1 MEIPLPW
8 ERLLW
13 SSRAVWPP
21 GAWYA
26 LTDFRLVHVNGRRS
40 AEIAIHD
47 IGEIRCG
54 RSGIDH
60 LLGTSTVEVHAR
72 DTRRPALVLRHV
84 RRGAPLAALLEL
96 AAGDP
101 HATVDPDSAR
111 AALSWEPP
119 VTRRVRKALA
129 AVAAVMIA
137 GVVVLA
143 SLGRTSATIT
153 YSPDDAIYPEGR
165 KRSRDAIVAFMETSV
180 MSWARVALAPIV
192 GGGDRVHCETCHGS
206 HPGDRDWRM
215 PAVVALPEPHFQILG
230 WEQYSAGMDAQ
241 MRNAIYGYLAEPDK
255 QPKAAYMREVVMP
268 GMARL
273 LHRPPYDFTRA
284 YDYNRSRV
292 AFGCYHCHQVRQG
305 PSATWPQPDR

>member
-1 MEIPLPW
+1 VEIPLPW

-21 GAWYA
+21 GARYA
-26 LTDFRLVHVNGRRS
+26 LTDFRLIHVNGRRS

-47 IGEIRCG
+47 IGEIRHG
-54 RSGIDH
+54 RSWLDR
-60 LLGTSTVEVHAR
+60 LLGTSTVAVHAR
-72 DTRRPALVLRHV
+72 GSHRPPLVLRHI

-101 HATVDPDSAR
+101 YASVDPESAR

-119 VTRRVRKALA
+119 VTRVRKALA
-129 AVAAVMIA
+129 AVGAAMIA
-137 GVVVLA
+137 GAVVLV
-143 SLGRTSATIT
+143 SLGRPSPTVA
-153 YSPDDAIYPEGR
+153 YPPDDAIYPEGR
-165 KRSRDAIVAFMETSV
+165 KRSREAIVAFMETVV
-180 MSWARVALAPIV
+180 MGWARVALAPIV
-192 GGGDRVHCETCHGS
+192 GGGDRVRCETCHGTN
-206 HPGDRDWRM
+206 PGDRDWRM

-230 WEQYSAGMDAQ
+230 WEQYSGGMDAQ

-255 QPKAAYMREVVMP
+255 QTKAAHMREVVMP

-284 YDYNRSRV
+284 YDYNRSRA
-292 AFGCYHCHQVRQG
+292 AFGCYHCHQVR
-305 PSATWPQPDR
+305 